1 MYKYAFLGDFSM
13 KIVNVRDFGAKGDG
27 CTLDTVAIQNA
38 INACEKGDTLL
49 FGGKGN
55 FLCGTIRLKGD
66 IKVVIEHGTELCGSR
81 NLDHYY
87 VNEFYHNEMEKT
99 ISLIYALDSDNI
111 EITGGGKIILS
122 GDAWANFNCGSPE
135 FMRDENLTL
144 KYEEQTVIG
153 PDVKIERPTQPIFF
167 NNCKNIHIHNLKVFN
182 SPCWTFTF
190 SNCENIVFERCY
202 VDNHNRIANN
212 DGVHFSASKNIIVRD
227 STFLCG
233 DDCFAATCITN
244 TEGVC
249 ENMEISN
256 CLMSS
261 RSAAI
266 RFGHLYSKVRNATIK
281 NVEILPSNRGI
292 SIFTGDDG
300 IVENIHIE
308 NVVSKTNIHAG
319 WWWGKGE
326 GFVIC
331 ASNTTGQ
338 IKNISLKNCSF
349 TEENPSL
356 IVGEGA
362 NLDGVTIENCHFE
375 YKKGDTHPYYY
386 GKMDLQPNHPQ
397 LLDAPFNVGD
407 TLYVKKADNVYL
419 NGEKL

>member
-1 MYKYAFLGDFSM
+1 M
-13 KIVNVRDFGAKGDG
+13 KNVNVRDFGAIGDG
-27 CTLDTVAIQNA
+27 ATLDTAAIQNA
-38 INACEKGDTLL
+38 INSCEKGDTLV
-49 FGGKGN
+49 FDGKGI
-55 FLCGTIRLKGD
+55 FLTGTLRLKGD
-66 IKVVIEHGTELCGSR
+66 LRVYIEKGTELCGSR
-81 NLDHYY
+81 NLNHYY

-99 ISLIYALDSDNI
+99 ISLLYALDSDNI

-122 GDAWANFNCGSPE
+122 GDAWANFTCGSPD
-135 FMRDENLTL
+135 FMKDEHQCL

-167 NNCKNIHIHNLKVFN
+167 NNCKNIHIHDLKIFN

-212 DGVHFSASKNIIVRD
+212 DGVHFSASRNIIVRD

-266 RFGHLYSKVRNATIK
+266 RFGHLYSKVRNAKIK
-281 NVEILPSNRGI
+281 NIEILPSNRAI

-300 IVENIHIE
+300 IVENIEIE
-308 NVVSKTNIHAG
+308 NVRAKTQIHAG

-331 ASNTTGQ
+331 AKNTNGQ
-338 IKNISLKNCSF
+338 IKNISIKNCDF

-356 IVGEGA
+356 IIGDGE
-362 NLDGVTIENCHFE
+362 NLSGVTIENCNFKYE
-375 YKKGDTHPYYY
+375 KGDTHPYYY
-386 GKMDLQPNHPQ
+386 GKIDIQPNVQ
-397 LLDAPFNVGD
+397 TLEKAPFNTGDLIYVDGAKNVSLDEKSIVGS
-407 TLYVKKADNVYL
+407 VK
-419 NGEKL
+419 